1 MRKRSKQHKD
11 HHDEADPT
19 EIAESIDPT
28 EITVPPEIVDPGE
41 QAEALDID
49 ADEDT
54 DAFDLDEAP
63 DDSLV
68 LDLERRLGEME
79 TDAAEYRDKY
89 QRALADFQNF
99 QRRSQTNERNAREQ
113 GVRDVLESLLGVLDH
128 FELAIAQD
136 ITTVTTEQLVAGV
149 NVIKSEL
156 LRVLQAHGV
165 GLISP
170 EPGDE
175 FDPNTHEAVVHQP
188 AEGVQPGCV
197 SMTLQAGYTI
207 RDRVVRPAKVG
218 VAPDLSADEPA
229 DDSADECEP
238 SED

>member
-1 MRKRSKQHKD
+1 MSRRSKQSKD
-11 HHDEADPT
+11 HHDDAEPAD
-19 EIAESIDPT
+19 SIDPT
-28 EITVPPEIVDPGE
+28 EIADPGE
-41 QAEALDID
+41 QAEALDIEAPDIKADND
-49 ADEDT
+49 AHV
-54 DAFDLDEAP
+54 FDLDAGPE
-63 DDSLV
+63 DSLV
-68 LDLERRLGEME
+68 FELERRLGEME
-79 TDAAEYRDKY
+79 TEVAEYRDKY

-136 ITTVTTEQLVAGV
+136 ISTVTTEQLVSGV
-149 NVIKSEL
+149 GVIKSEL
-156 LRVLQAHGV
+156 LRALQAHGV

-175 FDPNTHEAVVHQP
+175 FDPNTHEAVVHQ
-188 AEGVQPGCV
+188 AVEGVRPGCV

-218 VAPDLSADEPA
+218 VAPGPLADEPA
-229 DDSADECEP
+229 DDTADELEQN
-238 SED
+238 ED